1 METGMKSAREDAR
14 EDRRE
19 QGRKG
24 SARGRG
30 GGQGKDKGGT
40 DAVQENTTGK
50 IAERSGGKALPRKQL
65 GKGCR
70 ERLSGELPM
79 PDEGKKSGSA
89 MQNRP

>member
-24 SARGRG
+24 AREDA

-50 IAERSGGKALPRKQL
+50 IAERSGGKD
-65 GKGCR
+65 
-70 ERLSGELPM
+70 ERWSE
-79 PDEGKKSGSA
+79 
-89 MQNRP
+89 

>member
-30 GGQGKDKGGT
+30 GGQGT

-50 IAERSGGKALPRKQL
+50 IAERSGGKD
-65 GKGCR
+65 
-70 ERLSGELPM
+70 ERWSE
-79 PDEGKKSGSA
+79 
-89 MQNRP
+89 

>member
-50 IAERSGGKALPRKQL
+50 IAERSLARSTRRKSKAGSFRLGAVLHGGTAFFAFIRHWQL
-65 GKGCR
+65 
-70 ERLSGELPM
+70 S
-79 PDEGKKSGSA
+79 
-89 MQNRP
+89 

>member
-24 SARGRG
+24 SAG

-50 IAERSGGKALPRKQL
+50 IAERSGGKD
-65 GKGCR
+65 
-70 ERLSGELPM
+70 ERWSE
-79 PDEGKKSGSA
+79 
-89 MQNRP
+89 

>member
-24 SARGRG
+24 SARRTR

-50 IAERSGGKALPRKQL
+50 IAERSGGKD
-65 GKGCR
+65 
-70 ERLSGELPM
+70 ERWSE
-79 PDEGKKSGSA
+79 
-89 MQNRP
+89 

>member
-30 GGQGKDKGGT
+30 GGQGKDWDEFFLHPNPLASFWVET
-40 DAVQENTTGK
+40 DCQLPTFTIKYSKVVITG
-50 IAERSGGKALPRKQL
+50 
-65 GKGCR
+65 
-70 ERLSGELPM
+70 
-79 PDEGKKSGSA
+79 
-89 MQNRP
+89 